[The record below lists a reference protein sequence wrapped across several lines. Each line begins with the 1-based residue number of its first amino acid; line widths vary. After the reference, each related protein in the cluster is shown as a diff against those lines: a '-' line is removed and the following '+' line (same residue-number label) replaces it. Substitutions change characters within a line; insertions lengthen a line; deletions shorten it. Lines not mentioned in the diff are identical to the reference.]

1 MKEITPEIIKASD
14 VLDSIR
20 KYGKLTE
27 KQFAKFSRLPYL
39 LTENTLMPKQE
50 VKQLYELIA
59 KSKKHVDILISV
71 GIGGSYLGNKV
82 LFDLFCGPYWNLDKD
97 LRHGY
102 PQVFFSG
109 NNLDPDALAELISYI
124 KKSASKTVDRYH
136 VMILAISKSG
146 MTIEPATAIDVFL
159 RELKNFCEIEVVTI
173 TDPKGGKL
181 LELSRRNEWTHF
193 SVPEGIGGRFSV
205 LSQVGI
211 VFGALCGI
219 DVKGLLKGAAD
230 VEAYCQS
237 GDIDTNPALAL
248 AAMKYLATTQH
259 GIVNEVIMPYG
270 ESLRSLGWWYAQLMA
285 ESLGKKYDL
294 SGNVIRYGRT
304 LASCL
309 GTTDMHSMTQ
319 EHQEGKNNKLIQ
331 FISVKKRKHE
341 ITANCEEQG
350 RKGQVALGRILNAAL
365 NSNARALASE
375 NRMSCEISIPEIT
388 PYYIG
393 GLLYFFMLAAVYE
406 GAMAGINPFDQ
417 PGVEAYKK
425 ILHESVAEFIAED
438 NMEG

>member
-1 MKEITPEIIKASD
+1 
-14 VLDSIR
+14 
-20 KYGKLTE
+20 
-27 KQFAKFSRLPYL
+27 
-39 LTENTLMPKQE
+39 
-50 VKQLYELIA
+50 
-59 KSKKHVDILISV
+59 
-71 GIGGSYLGNKV
+71 
-82 LFDLFCGPYWNLDKD
+82 
-97 LRHGY
+97 
-102 PQVFFSG
+102 
-109 NNLDPDALAELISYI
+109 
-124 KKSASKTVDRYH
+124 
-136 VMILAISKSG
+136 
-146 MTIEPATAIDVFL
+146 
-159 RELKNFCEIEVVTI
+159 
-173 TDPKGGKL
+173 
-181 LELSRRNEWTHF
+181 
-193 SVPEGIGGRFSV
+193 
-205 LSQVGI
+205 
-211 VFGALCGI
+211 
-219 DVKGLLKGAAD
+219 
-230 VEAYCQS
+230 
-237 GDIDTNPALAL
+237 
-248 AAMKYLATTQH
+248 MKYLATTQH

-331 FISVKKRKHE
+331 VISVKKRKHE